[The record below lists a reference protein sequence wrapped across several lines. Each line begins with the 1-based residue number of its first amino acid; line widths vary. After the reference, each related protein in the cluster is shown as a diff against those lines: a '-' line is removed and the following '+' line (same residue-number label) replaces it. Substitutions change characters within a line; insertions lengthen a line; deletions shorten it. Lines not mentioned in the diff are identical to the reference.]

1 MKFHTRF
8 DVPVTKGLSCP
19 EKTRTKQ
26 SFKDECDIN
35 NILKKYQKTGQ
46 LPDMIRSN
54 PQFGDFSD
62 VVDYQT
68 GLDIVIKAHT
78 QFMALSADVRD
89 RFANSPEKFLQ
100 FCGDSKNLP
109 EMIKMGIAIERKQE
123 NNTETKPEVKNEKQN
138 SSSPT

>member
-1 MKFHTRF
+1 MKFLTKF
-8 DVPVTKGLSCP
+8 DRPKMNGLKCP

-54 PQFGDFSD
+54 PQYGDFSD

-68 GLDIVIKAHT
+68 GLDIVNKAHM
-78 QFMALSADVRD
+78 QFMALSADVRE

-123 NNTETKPEVKNEKQN
+123 DDTDSKPEVNNEKQN
-138 SSSPT
+138 PSSST

>member
-1 MKFHTRF
+1 MEFLTKFNR
-8 DVPVTKGLSCP
+8 PKKSGLKCP

-54 PQFGDFSD
+54 PQYGDFSD

-68 GLDIVIKAHT
+68 GLDIVNKAHT
-78 QFMALSADVRD
+78 QFMALSADVRE

-100 FCGDSKNLP
+100 FCGDVKNLP
-109 EMIKMGIAIERKQE
+109 EMIKMGIAIERKPE
-123 NNTETKPEVKNEKQN
+123 NNTETKPEVKNEKQTF
-138 SSSPT
+138 SSPT